1 MMIKPKTCGSVPMT
15 MLKSSL
21 GIGFIAMASAGFAW
35 VIGAGTAL
43 APEPARLSE
52 MPSSST
58 LAVPT
63 YVEVIRASSWI
74 VWPAGYTSSA
84 NPPPVG
90 MPCATGALPDGA
102 EIVKRISGG
111 GHYRRCVMWDPN
123 YIPPAN
129 AITLSPLPPL
139 IAYEPTLTANML
151 LSANPFK
158 WPANWTYS
166 AQPIKAGKPCYD
178 VDLFP
183 GEPSN
188 KHIQV
193 FTAGSLYSRCVPN
206 TERTIL
212 QGTDLT
218 IQPSTSVISPI
229 PVTAPTSVIYKS
241 FIGDG
246 S

>member
-1 MMIKPKTCGSVPMT
+1 MIIKPKTCGTVPKGA
-15 MLKSSL
+15 LKSSFAAS
-21 GIGFIAMASAGFAW
+21 FIALASAGLAW

-52 MPSSST
+52 QPSSSST
-58 LAVPT
+58 TAAV

-74 VWPAGYTSSA
+74 VYYPSWTASA

-90 MPCATGALPDGA
+90 MPCATGALPEGI
-102 EIVKRISGG
+102 EVFMRISGG
-111 GHYRRCVMWDPN
+111 GQYRRCVFWDPN

-139 IAYEPTLTANML
+139 VANEPILTANML
-151 LSANPFK
+151 LSDKPFK

-166 AQPIKAGKPCYD
+166 AQPIRAGKPCYD

-206 TERTIL
+206 TERTI
-212 QGTDLT
+212 QHGTDLT
-218 IQPSTSVISPI
+218 IQRATDLSIQPSTP
-229 PVTAPTSVIYKS
+229 VIYKS